1 MADYLITF
9 NFYID
14 ERKRPENFPRILHD
28 LVLIHADSKQAVV
41 DAVNTESLKYIRMQ
55 GVSVRKDPYA
65 PEQPDKVDTARM
77 FVPIHMWTHFDAD
90 VKTVTGEMPVVDK
103 TGLASFTS
111 GKEVVKH

>member
-1 MADYLITF
+1 MDHLITF

-14 ERKRPENFPRILHD
+14 ERKRPENFPRVLHD
-28 LVLIHADSKQAVV
+28 LVLIKADSKQAVV

-65 PEQPDKVDTARM
+65 PEQHGVLDTARM

-90 VKTVTGEMPVVDK
+90 VKPVTGEMPVVDK
-103 TGLASFTS
+103 TGLASFTD
-111 GKEVVKH
+111 GRDVVKN